1 MLAGVHRP
9 DIGGMSERDYSNK
22 YYITSGEIQFTVQM
36 EESGMLSGAS
46 GHEQWRIME
55 RVQMYRS
62 TEVQKYRSAEVQM
75 YRSTDVQTN
84 VAIERMV
91 AVG

>member
-1 MLAGVHRP
+1 
-9 DIGGMSERDYSNK
+9 MSERAYSNK
-22 YYITSGEIQFTVQM
+22 YYITSGESQFTVQM

-46 GHEQWRIME
+46 GHDQWRIMA
-55 RVQMYRS
+55 RVQLYRS
-62 TEVQKYRSAEVQM
+62 TEVQTYISTEVQT

-91 AVG
+91 AVGFTKRDPSLNY